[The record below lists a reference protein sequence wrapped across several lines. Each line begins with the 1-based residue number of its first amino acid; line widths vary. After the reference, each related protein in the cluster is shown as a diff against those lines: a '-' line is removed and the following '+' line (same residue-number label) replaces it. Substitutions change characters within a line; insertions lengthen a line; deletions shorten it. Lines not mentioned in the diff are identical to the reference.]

1 MGKSLI
7 ITEKPSVAQE
17 FAKVLRVSG
26 RNDGYIENGEYVISW
41 CVGHLVGLVYP
52 ESYDM
57 KYKKWRLEDLP
68 FLPKEYKYD
77 VIDSVRKQYNIVHAL
92 CRERTLTEFTGQ
104 VMPEKKD
111 RPSRRISETLVV
123 SGKAWRSFESG

>member
-17 FAKVLRVSG
+17 FAKVLKVSG
-26 RNDGYIENGEYVISW
+26 RNNGYIENQEYVITW

-57 KYKKWRLEDLP
+57 KYKSTKNGNWKICH
-68 FLPKEYKYD
+68 FYQK
-77 VIDSVRKQYNIVHAL
+77 NIS
-92 CRERTLTEFTGQ
+92 
-104 VMPEKKD
+104 MM
-111 RPSRRISETLVV
+111 
-123 SGKAWRSFESG
+123 

>member
-57 KYKKWRLEDLP
+57 KYKENGVLR
-68 FLPKEYKYD
+68 
-77 VIDSVRKQYNIVHAL
+77 I
-92 CRERTLTEFTGQ
+92 CRFCQRNTN
-104 VMPEKKD
+104 MM
-111 RPSRRISETLVV
+111 
-123 SGKAWRSFESG
+123 